1 MKWFAL
7 PLAMLALFPS
17 PLVGDEVADQKT
29 KLNQTVVLDIN
40 QASADDFATL
50 PGIGPKLA
58 GQIVAYR
65 EKHGPFR
72 RVEDLLVI
80 RGIGPKKW
88 KAIRPHLHVG
98 AAPDKGGGQAPGRG
112 QNTESGN

>member
-1 MKWFAL
+1 MRWLVFSL
-7 PLAMLALFPS
+7 LLLLLFP
-17 PLVGDEVADQKT
+17 PHLAGDDAAHP
-29 KLNQTVVLDIN
+29 KLNQASAVVLDIN
-40 QASADDFATL
+40 QASVDEFATL

-72 RVEDLLVI
+72 RVEDLVAI

-88 KAIRPHLHVG
+88 KAIRPHLRVG
-98 AAPDKGGGQAPGRG
+98 AALSREA
-112 QNTESGN
+112 ESSRQ

>member
-1 MKWFAL
+1 MRWLAF
-7 PLAMLALFPS
+7 PLAMLALLPLS
-17 PLVGDEVADQKT
+17 LVGGEVADQKT
-29 KLNQTVVLDIN
+29 KLNRTVVLVIN
-40 QASADDFATL
+40 QASAADFATL

-88 KAIRPHLHVG
+88 KAIRAHLQVG
-98 AAPDKGGGQAPGRG
+98 TAPGMKAEG
-112 QNTESGN
+112 SKQ

>member
-1 MKWFAL
+1 MKWLVF
-7 PLAMLALFPS
+7 PLVMLALFPS
-17 PLVGDEVADQKT
+17 SWVADEAAPPGK
-29 KLNQTVVLDIN
+29 KLNQAPAVVLDIN

-72 RVEDLLVI
+72 RVEDLLVL

-88 KAIRPHLHVG
+88 KAMRPHLRVG
-98 AAPDKGGGQAPGRG
+98 TAPSKAA
-112 QNTESGN
+112 ESSRQ

>member
-1 MKWFAL
+1 MKWLVF
-7 PLAMLALFPS
+7 PLVMLALFPS
-17 PLVGDEVADQKT
+17 SWVADEAAPPGK
-29 KLNQTVVLDIN
+29 KLNQAPAVVLDIN

-72 RVEDLLVI
+72 RVEDLLAL

-88 KAIRPHLHVG
+88 KAMRPHLRVG
-98 AAPDKGGGQAPGRG
+98 TAPSKAA
-112 QNTESGN
+112 ESSRQ